1 MLKICGKLR
10 KMVDPEKGQQCLD
23 LQVNSLNNKKK
34 FGNSGRVKEQFISN
48 AVTSLRDSTMNAP
61 MKRRE
66 LIIFLVCFLV
76 AAVLNVIGIAWH
88 HSPASELITQ
98 LHVVLIVALVI
109 YGAAVILRILYYLI
123 SRFWFRR

>member
-1 MLKICGKLR
+1 
-10 KMVDPEKGQQCLD
+10 MVDPEKAQQCID
-23 LQVNSLNNKKK
+23 LHVNSLNNKKK
-34 FGNSGRVKEQFISN
+34 FGNSGRVEEQIISI
-48 AVTSLRDSTMNAP
+48 ALTMVRDSIMNAP
-61 MKRRE
+61 VKRRE
-66 LIIFLVCFLV
+66 LIIFLVCFLF
-76 AAVLNVIGIAWH
+76 AAILNVIGIAWH